1 MNANQLS
8 PGVVI
13 LGAGL
18 HAKLVIEFLEMD
30 GQHPIA
36 VLDDNPRKHGTRV
49 KGVPV
54 MGPISLLPEMKR
66 QEIVIGVV
74 LGFGNIQLRAKR
86 TELFRWASELGVD
99 ILRVVHPSAVFASSA
114 TVSRGFFAGPHAVVN
129 TDTQL
134 GDDVTIYT
142 GSTIDHDNV
151 IGDHVFFSSGVHT
164 AGLVR
169 IESGVYIGPGA
180 VIGSQCRIGAGSI
193 VGAGAVV
200 IEDVPPGCLVA
211 GVPARKLKSVEE
223 WEQERS

>member
-1 MNANQLS
+1 MNDMHDG

-18 HAKLVIEFLEMD
+18 HAKLIIEYLEMN
-30 GQHPIA
+30 GQHPVA
-36 VLDDNPRKHGTRV
+36 VLDDNSRKHGTRV

-54 MGPISLLPEMKR
+54 VGPMSLLPEMKR
-66 QEIVIGVV
+66 REVVIGVV
-74 LGFGNIQLRAKR
+74 LGFGNIRLRAKR
-86 TELFRWASELGVD
+86 IELFRWASELGVD
-99 ILRVVHPSAVFASSA
+99 LLRVVHPSAVFAPSA
-114 TVSRGFFAGPHAVVN
+114 TVSRGFFAGPLAVVN

-151 IGDHVFFSSGVHT
+151 IGDHVFISPGVHT
-164 AGLVR
+164 AGQVH
-169 IESGVYIGPGA
+169 IESGAYIGPGA

-200 IEDVPPGCLVA
+200 IADVPPGCLVA
-211 GVPARKLKSVEE
+211 GVPARMLKSVEQ
-223 WEQERS
+223 WEQDQS